1 MEYEN
6 MIQEARKLT
15 SWKMLKVEETRIILG
30 PLLQRYSKQARK
42 PSNNDSEKAE
52 LNKLSCSILGNR

>member
-30 PLLQRYSKQARK
+30 PLLQRCSKQAGK
-42 PSNNDSEKAE
+42 PSNND
-52 LNKLSCSILGNR
+52 